1 MPLLF
6 TASYKANNHYMSKL
20 DVESCFFV
28 FILDFLPVIYV
39 LQNYYYKKKGV
50 YVHFVETVAQS
61 CSVKKV
67 FLEMSQNSKESTCA
81 RLSF

>member
-1 MPLLF
+1 MLPLLF

-28 FILDFLPVIYV
+28 FILDF